1 MKLSHILVG
10 FKRWPIS
17 FGLVFL
23 SSIALIGLIIYRLTH
38 TLSKDEKK
46 KVSYGEIALSLL
58 SSGTTILSSLMVI
71 LFMFSS
77 IFFLVYGLLF
87 KVKTYGPTR
96 KSLSGMDTILYIIS
110 FALLSIVLTPLVLTI
125 IRGALEDRLTTTQD
139 KILSIA
145 TILSSM
151 YIAYVILRR
160 AAFWGF
166 MLHGVK

>member
-17 FGLVFL
+17 FGLTFL

-58 SSGTTILSSLMVI
+58 SSGTTILSGLMII
-71 LFMFSS
+71 LFMFWS
-77 IFFLVYGLLF
+77 IFFRVYGLFF

-96 KSLSGMDTILYIIS
+96 KSLSGMHTISYI
-110 FALLSIVLTPLVLTI
+110 FFGLLSIVLSPLVLTI
-125 IRGALEDRLTTTQD
+125 IRGALEDRLTPTQD
-139 KILSIA
+139 KILSIS
-145 TILSSM
+145 TIASSI
-151 YIAYVILRR
+151 YIANVILRR

-166 MLHGVK
+166 MFHGVK

>member
-17 FGLVFL
+17 FGLTFL

-58 SSGTTILSSLMVI
+58 SSGTTILYSSGLMLI
-71 LFMFSS
+71 LFWS
-77 IFFLVYGLLF
+77 IFFRVYGLFF

-96 KSLSGMDTILYIIS
+96 KSLSGMRTISYI
-110 FALLSIVLTPLVLTI
+110 FFGLLSIVLSPLVLTI
-125 IRGALEDRLTTTQD
+125 IRGALEDRLTPTQD
-139 KILSIA
+139 KILSIS
-145 TILSSM
+145 TIASSI
-151 YIAYVILRR
+151 YIANVILRR
-160 AAFWGF
+160 ASF
-166 MLHGVK
+166 LGVYVSRG

>member
-58 SSGTTILSSLMVI
+58 SSGTTILSSLMII
-71 LFMFSS
+71 LFMFWS
-77 IFFLVYGLLF
+77 IFFG
-87 KVKTYGPTR
+87 
-96 KSLSGMDTILYIIS
+96 KSGIQIMSHVS
-110 FALLSIVLTPLVLTI
+110 FALLSIVLSPLVLTI

-139 KILSIA
+139 KILSTT
-145 TILSSM
+145 TIVSSM

-160 AAFWGF
+160 AANWGF
-166 MLHGVK
+166 MFHGVK